1 MTPSRTQR
9 DAIFKAF
16 GRAFFKQ
23 DLDLMYGVVT
33 ADFTWT
39 VDDGDKV
46 HVLDSRDK
54 IADFFEQRRGKFE
67 NVRFDD
73 VVFHHA
79 ADATFMTYRMTGT
92 DVATGEAF
100 AKVGVERYTF
110 RDGKLTVKD
119 VYSRPAEIEAPRATN
134 PTRGV

>member
-1 MTPSRTQR
+1 MTPSSEQR
-9 DAIFKAF
+9 DAIFKTF

-23 DLDLMYGVVT
+23 DLDLMYLAVT
-33 ADFTWT
+33 PDFTWT
-39 VDDGDKV
+39 VDDGDQV
-46 HVLDSRDK
+46 HVLDSREK
-54 IADFFEQRRGKFE
+54 IADFFEQRRGRFE

-79 ADATFMTYRMTGT
+79 PDATFMTYRMTGT
-92 DVATGEAF
+92 EVATGEAF

-119 VYSRPAEIEAPRATN
+119 VYSRPAEVEVA
-134 PTRGV
+134 

>member
-1 MTPSRTQR
+1 MVMTPSNAQR

-23 DLDLMYGVVT
+23 DLDLMYEVVT

-39 VDDGDKV
+39 VDDGDQV
-46 HVLDSRDK
+46 HVLDSRNK
-54 IADFFEQRRGKFE
+54 IAEFFAQRRGKFE

-92 DVATGEAF
+92 AVATGDAF
-100 AKVGVERYTF
+100 AKVGIERYTF

-119 VYSRPAEIEAPRATN
+119 VYSRPAA
-134 PTRGV
+134 V

>member
-9 DAIFKAF
+9 DVIFKAF
-16 GRAFFKQ
+16 GCAFFKQ
-23 DLDLMYGVVT
+23 DLDLMYEVVT

-54 IADFFEQRRGKFE
+54 IADFFKQRRGKFE

-119 VYSRPAEIEAPRATN
+119 VYNRPAEIGAPRATN

>member
-1 MTPSRTQR
+1 MIPSSAQR

-23 DLDLMYGVVT
+23 DLDLMYEVVT

-39 VDDGDKV
+39 VDDGDQV
-46 HVLDSRDK
+46 HVLDSRNK
-54 IADFFEQRRGKFE
+54 IAEFFAQRRGKFE

-92 DVATGEAF
+92 AVATGDAF
-100 AKVGVERYTF
+100 AKVVIERYSF

-119 VYSRPAEIEAPRATN
+119 VYSRPAA
-134 PTRGV
+134 V

>member
-1 MTPSRTQR
+1 
-9 DAIFKAF
+9 
-16 GRAFFKQ
+16 Q
-23 DLDLMYGVVT
+23 DLDLMYEVVT

-92 DVATGEAF
+92 DVATGQAF

-134 PTRGV
+134 STRGV

>member
-1 MTPSRTQR
+1 
-9 DAIFKAF
+9 
-16 GRAFFKQ
+16 
-23 DLDLMYGVVT
+23 MYEVVT

-39 VDDGDKV
+39 VDDGDQV
-46 HVLDSRDK
+46 HVLDSRNK
-54 IADFFEQRRGKFE
+54 IAEFFAQRRGKFE

-92 DVATGEAF
+92 AVATGDAF
-100 AKVGVERYTF
+100 AKVGIERYSF

-119 VYSRPAEIEAPRATN
+119 VYSRPAA
-134 PTRGV
+134 V

>member
-1 MTPSRTQR
+1 MTPSCTQR

-23 DLDLMYGVVT
+23 DLDLMYEVVT

-67 NVRFDD
+67 NVRFDG
-73 VVFHHA
+73 VLFHHA

-92 DVATGEAF
+92 DVATGQAF

-110 RDGKLTVKD
+110 RDGKLTMKD
-119 VYSRPAEIEAPRATN
+119 VYSRPAEIEAPRATD
-134 PTRGV
+134 PTTAV

>member
-9 DAIFKAF
+9 DAIFKDF

-23 DLDLMYGVVT
+23 DLDHMYEVVT

-119 VYSRPAEIEAPRATN
+119 VYSRPAEIDAPRAPN

>member
-1 MTPSRTQR
+1 MTPSSEQR
-9 DAIFKAF
+9 DAIFKTF

-23 DLDLMYGVVT
+23 DLDLMYEAVT
-33 ADFTWT
+33 PDFTWT

-46 HVLDSRDK
+46 HVLDSREK
-54 IADFFEQRRGKFE
+54 IADFFEQRRGRFE

-79 ADATFMTYRMTGT
+79 PDATFMTYRMTGT
-92 DVATGEAF
+92 EVATGEAF

-119 VYSRPAEIEAPRATN
+119 VYSRPAEVEVA
-134 PTRGV
+134 

>member
-9 DAIFKAF
+9 DAIFKSF
-16 GRAFFKQ
+16 GRAFFRQ
-23 DLDLMYGVVT
+23 DLDLMYEVVT
-33 ADFTWT
+33 SDFTWT
-39 VDDGDKV
+39 VDDGNKV

-54 IADFFEQRRGKFE
+54 ITDFFEQRRSKFQ

-119 VYSRPAEIEAPRATN
+119 VYSRPAEIEAPGATN
-134 PTRGV
+134 LTRGA

>member
-1 MTPSRTQR
+1 MNNVEG

-23 DLDLMYGVVT
+23 DLDLMYEVVT

-54 IADFFEQRRGKFE
+54 IADFFEQRRGRFE

-119 VYSRPAEIEAPRATN
+119 VYGRPAEIEAPRATN
-134 PTRGV
+134 PTPGV